1 MADPETL
8 AGYRNSAVGH
18 AGESRNDFFLTI
30 WSLSQM
36 STILG
41 KAAKLLLAK
50 RILLG
55 ARKLPAANS
64 GKMRTYQSRNYRNLL

>member
-1 MADPETL
+1 
-8 AGYRNSAVGH
+8 
-18 AGESRNDFFLTI
+18 
-30 WSLSQM
+30 M

-50 RILLG
+50 RIPLS
-55 ARKLPAANS
+55 ARKLPAANN

>member
-1 MADPETL
+1 
-8 AGYRNSAVGH
+8 
-18 AGESRNDFFLTI
+18 
-30 WSLSQM
+30 M

-50 RILLG
+50 RIPLS
-55 ARKLPAANS
+55 ARKLPATNS